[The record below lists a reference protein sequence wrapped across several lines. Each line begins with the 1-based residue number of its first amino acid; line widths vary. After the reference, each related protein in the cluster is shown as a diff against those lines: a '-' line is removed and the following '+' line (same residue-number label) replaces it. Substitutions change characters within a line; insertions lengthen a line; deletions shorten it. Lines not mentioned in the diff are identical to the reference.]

1 LSIRITWLDP
11 LERFGHELRQLREE
25 GADSGELEQSWN
37 ALLEEEKRQRAVEFL
52 ARAEEISLT
61 VQQVYKREK
70 FVVQLR
76 GQPSQSF
83 SREELGQKLHAAWL
97 GRAAGCLLGKPV
109 EKVPRE
115 GIRAIL
121 ESIGEY
127 PLAQYFTAE
136 GVPSEVTERYPWNR
150 ASRPTSM
157 RENIVCMPE
166 DDDLNYPMLNLAV
179 VERFGPDF
187 TTGNIAQVWL
197 EMMPVL
203 TVFTAERVAYHNLLH
218 YLEPPQTATHQNPYR
233 EWIGAQ
239 IRADLWGYLHPGN
252 PAEAAKAAFRDARL
266 SHVENGIFGE
276 MMVAAMVAQAFVA
289 RDVHEVIRAGLEVI
303 PADSRLA
310 QAIEQTLRLDILG
323 QPWDITLDALY
334 ANLGHYHWV
343 HTINNAALVVAALVY
358 GQGDYERSVC
368 AAVMGGWDTD
378 CNGATVGSIVGLMNG
393 EVPRKWTAP
402 LHNQVRTSLK
412 GFDHS
417 GFDGLAERTLKI
429 VPPHYIRS

>member
-1 LSIRITWLDP
+1 MSIRITWLDP
-11 LERFGHELRQLREE
+11 VERFGHELRQLREE
-25 GADSGELEQSWN
+25 GADFGELEQSWN
-37 ALLEEEKRQRAVEFL
+37 ALSDDEKRQQALRFL

-61 VQQVYKREK
+61 VGQVYKREQ
-70 FVVQLR
+70 FVEQLSA
-76 GQPSQSF
+76 QPSQTF

-121 ESIGEY
+121 QSIGEY
-127 PLAQYFTAE
+127 PLSQYFTAE
-136 GVPSEVTERYPWNR
+136 GVPPEVTERYPWNR

-157 RENIVCMPE
+157 RENIVGMPE
-166 DDDLNYPMLNLAV
+166 DDDLNYAMLNLAV
-179 VERFGPDF
+179 VERFGADF
-187 TTGNIAQVWL
+187 TTDNVAQTWL
-197 EMMPVL
+197 EAMPAL
-203 TVFTAERVAYHNLLH
+203 TVFTAERVTYLNLLN
-218 YLEPPQTATHQNPYR
+218 YLNPPQTATHHNPYR

-239 IRADLWGYLHPGN
+239 IRADLWGYMHPGN
-252 PAEAAKAAFRDARL
+252 PVEAAKAAFRDARL

-289 RDVHEVIRAGLEVI
+289 RDVNAIIQAGLGVI

-310 QAIEQTLRLDILG
+310 QAIEQTLQLDILN
-323 QPWDITLDALY
+323 QPWDATLDALY

-343 HTINNAALVVAALVY
+343 HTINNAALVVAALLY
-358 GQGDYERSVC
+358 GQGDYERSIT

-378 CNGATVGSIVGLMNG
+378 CNGATVGSIVGLMNAQ
-393 EVPRKWTAP
+393 VPQKWTAP

-412 GFDHS
+412 GFDYS
-417 GFDGLAERTLKI
+417 GFDTLAERTLKI
-429 VPPHYIRS
+429 VPAHYIP